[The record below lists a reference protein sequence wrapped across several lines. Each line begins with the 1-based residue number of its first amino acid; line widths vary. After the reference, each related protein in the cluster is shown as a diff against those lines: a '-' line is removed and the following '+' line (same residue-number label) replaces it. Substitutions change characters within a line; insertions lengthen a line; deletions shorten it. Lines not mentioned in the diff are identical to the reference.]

1 MARAGALPAA
11 RWPGPGA
18 ILTAVLAIFVVLA
31 FAWRGPAGAP
41 GVVALGI
48 VGLALLFVLPVAWRV
63 LLLAGLGAFILLPQA
78 EAGVHPFDPVPLLLG
93 GLAIGLALLRGER
106 AEWNVTLPGW
116 LTLGWLA
123 APWVGVP
130 FVVVSMASF
139 LAAWKNQVVFA
150 FLFHGLRRVVP
161 RAHSHGLL
169 AIFPIL
175 GTIAAIQLLLKTQG
189 LGAFLFD
196 RMSFRNFYTRLPW
209 GQSDFISAVIEFCIC
224 GTVLLFFVV
233 RRTWIRVLLAGA
245 ILVMLNAFL
254 ILFSRAGVIS
264 LALFALIVAM
274 GLGGRKGWLALGGT
288 LLAAA
293 GAALATAGG
302 QATAGRFTD
311 PHELGS
317 VVYRLVIWSVAWGRV
332 VLHPWTGTG
341 LNQGKFQHDLQGA
354 EWASNFL
361 LDVLIE
367 SGVIG
372 GIVFV
377 AILVGLFVV
386 ASRIRPHGWSGS
398 PRPVRAVAI
407 GCLVQ
412 ALAHGSVEST
422 LVGPP
427 MTVPFIYFMAWL
439 LLQDERD
446 PAAVPR

>member
-11 RWPGPGA
+11 RRLDPGA
-18 ILTAVLAIFVVLA
+18 ILTAVLAILLVLA
-31 FAWRGPAGAP
+31 FAWQGPSAAP
-41 GVVALGI
+41 GLGALGI
-48 VGLALLFVLPVAWRV
+48 VAFALALILPVVGRV
-63 LLLAGLGAFILLPQA
+63 GLIAALSTLILLPQV
-78 EAGVHPFDPVPLLLG
+78 EAGVHVFDAVPLLIA
-93 GLAIGLALLRGER
+93 GLAIVLAIVRGER
-106 AEWNVTLPGW
+106 AEWNVALPGW

-123 APWVGVP
+123 APLIAVP

-139 LAAWKNQVVFA
+139 LASYKNHVLWA
-150 FLFHGLRRVVP
+150 CLFHGLRRVVP
-161 RAHSHGLL
+161 RAHSHALL
-169 AIFPIL
+169 AVFPIL
-175 GTIAAIQLLLKTQG
+175 GTAAAVQLLLKTQG
-189 LGAFLFD
+189 LGAFLFE

-302 QATAGRFTD
+302 QTTAGRFTD
-311 PHELGS
+311 PNEMGS

-367 SGVIG
+367 SGVVG

-422 LVGPP
+422 LVGPA
-427 MTVPFIYFMAWL
+427 MAVPFVYFTAWL
-439 LLQDERD
+439 LLQ
-446 PAAVPR
+446 

>member
-11 RWPGPGA
+11 RRLDPGA
-18 ILTAVLAIFVVLA
+18 ILIAVLAILLVLA
-31 FAWRGPAGAP
+31 FAWQCPSAAP
-41 GVVALGI
+41 GLGALGI
-48 VGLALLFVLPVAWRV
+48 VAVALALILPVVGRV
-63 LLLAGLGAFILLPQA
+63 VLIAALSTLILLPQV
-78 EAGVHPFDPVPLLLG
+78 EAGVQAFDGVPLLIA
-93 GLAIGLALLRGER
+93 GLAIVLAIVRGER

-116 LTLGWLA
+116 LALGWLA
-123 APWVGVP
+123 APLIAVP

-139 LAAWKNQVVFA
+139 LASYKNHVLWA

-161 RAHSHGLL
+161 RAQSHALL
-169 AIFPIL
+169 AVFPIL
-175 GTIAAIQLLLKTQG
+175 GTAAAVQLLLKTQG

-196 RMSFRNFYTRLPW
+196 RMSFRNFYTRLAW

-293 GAALATAGG
+293 GAALSTAGG
-302 QATAGRFTD
+302 QTTAGRFTD
-311 PHELGS
+311 PHEVGS

-341 LNQGKFQHDLQGA
+341 LNQGKYQHDLQGA

-367 SGVIG
+367 SGVLG

-398 PRPVRAVAI
+398 PRPVRAVAVA
-407 GCLVQ
+407 CLVQ

-427 MTVPFIYFMAWL
+427 MTVPFVYFMAWL